1 MNQFPNNF
9 QKVVNFLKTQSIS
22 VELSN
27 STCYIGNSDNAKIYI
42 HRRYNLNKN
51 GLYALLHEAG
61 HFLQPHGKYS
71 ANHYKNVDDCEQPT
85 KFNMY
90 QFMNEVDAWDR
101 GLNLAN
107 ELGIFINKEEWGKE
121 REIALLTYYV

>member
-9 QKVVNFLKTQSIS
+9 QKVVNFLKNQSIS

-121 REIALLTYYV
+121 REIALLT

>member
-1 MNQFPNNF
+1 MNQYPTNF
-9 QKVVNFLKTQSIS
+9 QKVVNFLNKHSVS

-27 STCYIGNSDNAKIYI
+27 GTRYVGDLDNPKIYI
-42 HRRYNLNKN
+42 HRNYNLTKN

-61 HFLQPHGKYS
+61 HFLQPFGKYS

-101 GLNLAN
+101 GLNLAT

-121 REIALLTYYV
+121 KEIALLTYYV